1 MTFKEKLS
9 CSTLTDDQHRRIIQ
23 NAEYFIS
30 VMDTRDELEYQ
41 QGWLSAFVWC
51 LETMS
56 FICPRER
63 EKYLAFINEK
73 YENRLEEIEKRS
85 L

>member
-1 MTFKEKLS
+1 MTFKNKPA

-23 NAEYFIS
+23 NTEYFIS
-30 VMDTRDELEYQ
+30 VMDTRDELEFQ
-41 QGWLSAFVWC
+41 QAWLSTFINC

-73 YENRLEEIEKRS
+73 YENRLKEIEKRS

>member
-1 MTFKEKLS
+1 MTFKKKLA
-9 CSTLTDDQHRRIIQ
+9 CSTLTDGQHEHIIE
-23 NAEYFIS
+23 NTRYFFS
-30 VMDTRDELEYQ
+30 LMDTKDEVEYQ

-63 EKYLAFINEK
+63 EKYLTFINEK

-85 L
+85 